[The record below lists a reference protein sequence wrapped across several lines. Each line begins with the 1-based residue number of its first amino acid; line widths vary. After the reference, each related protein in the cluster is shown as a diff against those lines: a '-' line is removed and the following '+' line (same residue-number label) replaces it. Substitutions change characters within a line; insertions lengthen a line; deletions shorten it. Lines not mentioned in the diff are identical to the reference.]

1 MKDNTRTLITLGVM
15 AVLGLMFALAS
26 IALMQMHTINARMGD
41 LVEVTHA
48 KMAAANEMR
57 DTIRLRAES
66 LGKMQLARDI
76 FDRDDEYQRYIT
88 YAGKYRSA
96 RERLAGLGISPD
108 ESLIHDR
115 LQQLTRR
122 SQAASDSA
130 AQLLLDGAGEPET
143 SAAMQEAAQTQAQT
157 LTELDELASLEQRI
171 SEQTLSDSRSHY
183 ARTRNLLIILIA
195 VTLLFCYLIARLIS
209 RYVAAKNRQLNY
221 QSSHD
226 ALTGLIN
233 RREFEKRVE
242 RAIRNAHSM
251 PAAHTLMYLDL
262 DQFKVINDICGHA
275 AGDRLLQQLAGLLLG
290 SVRHRDTLGRL
301 GGDEFGLLLEN
312 CPLDKAVVIAN
323 KLLKSIEDFHFTWED
338 DTFTLGVSIG
348 VVPIDETTTDIASAM
363 SAADSACYIAKE
375 SGRNQV
381 QVAYL
386 GDRQLQQRRS
396 EMQWV
401 ARLTRALEQD
411 QFRLYY
417 MPIIPCS
424 DGNRNGK
431 HIELLVRMI
440 DDDGSVISPRVF
452 LPPAEKYNLATAID
466 RWVINQSLQW
476 LAEHSSTD
484 NWPITVCINLSSHTL
499 CSQEMLRYI
508 IERTDETGAPPGQ
521 IIFEIT
527 ESAAI
532 ANVSAATGFMLTL
545 RGRGYRF
552 TLDDFGSGLSSFI
565 YLKKLP
571 VDFLKIDGAFVRDI
585 LSDPVDYAMVRSI
598 NELGQLLDMQI
609 IAERVETLA
618 VANELRDMGVDYL
631 QGYAYSGPE
640 PLSTFSHTRKP
651 RLVVVSR

>member
-15 AVLGLMFALAS
+15 AVLGLLFALVS
-26 IALMQMHTINARMGD
+26 IALMQMHTVNTRMGD
-41 LVEVTHA
+41 LVEVTNA
-48 KMAAANEMR
+48 KTAAANEMR
-57 DTIRLRAES
+57 DAIRMRAES
-66 LGKMQLARDI
+66 LGKMRLAADP
-76 FDRDDEYQRYIT
+76 FDRDEEYQHYIT
-88 YAGKYRSA
+88 YAGKYRDA
-96 RERLAGLGISPD
+96 RERLAGLGMSPR
-108 ESLIHDR
+108 ESAIQER
-115 LQQLTRR
+115 LQELTRT

-130 AQLLLDGAGEPET
+130 AQLLLDRAGEAET
-143 SAAMQEAAQTQAQT
+143 SGAMRAAARAQAET
-157 LTELDELASLEQRI
+157 LAELDTLVHHEQRV
-171 SEQTLSDSRSHY
+171 SEQTLADSRSRY
-183 ARTRNLLIILIA
+183 TRTRNLLIILVC
-195 VTLLFCYLIARLIS
+195 VTLLFCYLLARLIS
-209 RYVAAKNRQLNY
+209 RHIAAKNRLLNY

-233 RREFEKRVE
+233 RREFETRVE
-242 RAIRNAHSM
+242 RAIRSARSK

-312 CPLDKAVVIAN
+312 CPLDKSVVIAN
-323 KLLKSIEDFHFTWED
+323 KLLRSIEEFRFSWED
-338 DTFTLGVSIG
+338 DAFTLGVSIG
-348 VVPIDETTTDIASAM
+348 IVPIDETTTDIASAM

-375 SGRNQV
+375 AGHNQI

-411 QFRLYY
+411 RFRLYY

-424 DGNRNGK
+424 DSNRNGK
-431 HIELLVRMI
+431 HIELLARMI
-440 DDDGSVISPRVF
+440 GDDGAVITPRVF

-466 RWVINQSLQW
+466 RWIIDRALQW
-476 LAEHSSTD
+476 LAAHSSTE
-484 NWPITVCINLSSHTL
+484 NWPITVSINLSGHTL

-508 IERTDETGAPPGQ
+508 IERTEQTGAPPGQ
-521 IIFEIT
+521 IVFEIA

-532 ANVSAATGFMLTL
+532 ANISAATSFMLTL

-552 TLDDFGSGLSSFI
+552 TLDDFGSGLSSFV

-571 VDFLKIDGAFVRDI
+571 VDFLKIDGTFVRDI

-598 NELGQLLDMQI
+598 NELGQLLDMQV
-609 IAERVETLA
+609 IAERVETMA
-618 VANELRDMGVDYL
+618 VANELRNMGVDYL
-631 QGYAYSGPE
+631 QGHAYSGPE
-640 PLSTFSHTRKP
+640 PLSTFSHTHKP
-651 RLVVVSR
+651 RLVVVSH